1 MTPEEKSA
9 ILAAKR
15 RYDQTWQLI
24 QKLEAEG
31 LPPDH
36 SVFDILV
43 EKLEERMDRYNA
55 LLDAELANRA
65 KTIIF
70 EVCKN

>member
-1 MTPEEKSA
+1 MTPEKKSE
-9 ILAAKR
+9 ILSAKR
-15 RYDQTWQLI
+15 LYDQTWELI
-24 QKLEAEG
+24 QRLEASG
-31 LPPDH
+31 LPSDNEA
-36 SVFDILV
+36 FDILA
-43 EKLEERMDRYNA
+43 ERLEERMDRYNA